1 MRFWLLRRSCLTPPP
16 PLWQLASRALAGEV
30 FDLSTVYLTTV
41 DPVRWFQRLSQKW
54 SRDFSNAVARA
65 FVAGAPPEWLGPGR
79 FELHRAEL
87 TSCPGRT
94 QDVCCT

>member
-1 MRFWLLRRSCLTPPP
+1 M
-16 PLWQLASRALAGEV
+16 AAGEV
-30 FDLSTVYLTTV
+30 FDLSTVDLTTV
-41 DPVRWFQRLSQKW
+41 DLVWWFQRFSQKW
-54 SRDFSNAVARA
+54 SRDFSNAAARA

-94 QDVCCT
+94 YPGCLLHMRGTRKVQRIHTPIMHY